1 MRATK
6 LLPQIKHLHYQEWL
20 TALDLP
26 ILKYRRLWGDM
37 IEMYKIITDKQDSEV
52 TINSTLFQLQQLERI
67 HIKYVKIM

>member
-1 MRATK
+1 
-6 LLPQIKHLHYQEWL
+6 
-20 TALDLP
+20 
-26 ILKYRRLWGDM
+26 M